1 MVVNRSKIMGARG
14 GGGGRG
20 SSGRGGGSRAL
31 SPNMV
36 TGYNEASRKVVKGL
50 AQKFLATADKY
61 ESQVEAYMNGSNKK
75 SDIAGYDKVIK
86 ANADFNKA
94 YSKYYGEKYSTPSLD
109 YGLAE
114 SFT

>member
-1 MVVNRSKIMGARG
+1 MAVNRFKTMGARG

-20 SSGRGGGSRAL
+20 SSGRGGGGAL

-94 YSKYYGEKYSTPSLD
+94 YSKYYGEKYSVPSLD

>member
-1 MVVNRSKIMGARG
+1 MGGRAGGGARG
-14 GGGGRG
+14 GGGGARN
-20 SSGRGGGSRAL
+20 L
-31 SPNMV
+31 SPSMV

-50 AQKFLATADKY
+50 AQKFLATANKY
-61 ESQVEAYMNGSNKK
+61 EAQVEAYMNGSNRK
-75 SDIAGYDKVIK
+75 SDIAGYEKVIK

-94 YSKYYGEKYSTPSLD
+94 YSKYYGEKYSAPSLD

>member
-1 MVVNRSKIMGARG
+1 MGGRAGGGARG
-14 GGGGRG
+14 GKAAGGGG
-20 SSGRGGGSRAL
+20 L
-31 SPNMV
+31 SPDMV

-75 SDIAGYDKVIK
+75 SDVAGYDKVIK

-94 YSKYYGEKYSTPSLD
+94 YSKYYGEKYFAPSLD
-109 YGLAE
+109 YALAE

>member
-1 MVVNRSKIMGARG
+1 MGGRAGGGARG
-14 GGGGRG
+14 AAGGGG
-20 SSGRGGGSRAL
+20 AL
-31 SPNMV
+31 SPDMV

-94 YSKYYGEKYSTPSLD
+94 YSKYYGEKYSAPSLD

>member
-1 MVVNRSKIMGARG
+1 MGARAG

-20 SSGRGGGSRAL
+20 KGIVL
-31 SPNMV
+31 SPSMV
-36 TGYNEASRKVVKGL
+36 TGYNESSRKVVKSL

-61 ESQVEAYMNGSNKK
+61 EAQVEAYMNGSKRK
-75 SDIAGYDKVIK
+75 SDIAGYEKVLK

-94 YSKYYGEKYSTPSLD
+94 HSKYYGEKYSAPSLD

>member
-1 MVVNRSKIMGARG
+1 MGARG
-14 GGGGRG
+14 GGGA
-20 SSGRGGGSRAL
+20 RGGKAAGGGAL
-31 SPNMV
+31 SPDMV

-50 AQKFLATADKY
+50 AQKFLTTADKY
-61 ESQVEAYMNGSNKK
+61 EAQVEAYMNGSNKK

-94 YSKYYGEKYSTPSLD
+94 YSKYYGEKYSAPSLD